1 MDNIVINL
9 KLNYAIALLK
19 TTISLRRMFERIAFN
34 LNFEY
39 HCRRLRKI
47 GDKPFISFVVPTRN
61 EAGHLPKL
69 LMSINYIAQVCGV
82 PIETIVVDYRS
93 EDGTPDI
100 AKKMSAKV
108 VEVDKP
114 GVGYASY
121 VGVLSSKG
129 DIIIRTDA
137 DVIMTPS
144 AIQETIR
151 VFTDNPEKLV
161 ATVGHIYYPLDLAT
175 NLIAYLYDRYIRKPH
190 NTTGYFIA
198 FKKEV
203 TSKLNFDPRLK
214 ANDDWDFG
222 FRALKI
228 LGSSRLHYNHYVAT
242 FVSPRLIK
250 KKGYLKYMLENLG
263 IVKATPIPYSQLSN
277 LPHTLSG

>member
-1 MDNIVINL
+1 MVLVMNS

-34 LNFEY
+34 LNFEH
-39 HCRRLRKI
+39 HCRRLREI

-61 EAGHLPKL
+61 EAVYLPKL
-69 LMSINYIAQVCGV
+69 LTSINYITQVCKV
-82 PIETIVVDYRS
+82 PIETVVVDYRS

-100 AKKMSAKV
+100 ARKMGAKV

-144 AIQETIR
+144 AIQETIK

-175 NLIAYLYDRYIRKPH
+175 NLLAYLYDYYVRTPC

-198 FKKEV
+198 FRRSILGKV
-203 TSKLNFDPRLK
+203 NFNINLK
-214 ANDDWDFG
+214 VHEDYDFG
-222 FRALKI
+222 ERACRTFGLRSMY
-228 LGSSRLHYNHYVAT
+228 LNPFVAVLVSS
-242 FVSPRLIK
+242 RLIK
-250 KKGYLKYMLENLG
+250 KKGVDRYVLDQMGILKSG
-263 IVKATPIPYSQLSN
+263 IVSYSQLA
-277 LPHTLSG
+277 TQ

>member
-1 MDNIVINL
+1 MLYKGPVVNS

-19 TTISLRRMFERIAFN
+19 AIALLRRMFERIAFN

-39 HCRRLRKI
+39 HCRKLREI
-47 GDKPFISFVVPTRN
+47 DDKPFISFVVPTRN
-61 EAGHLPKL
+61 EARYLPKL

-82 PIETIVVDYRS
+82 PTETIVVDYSS

-100 AKKMSAKV
+100 AKKMGAKV

-121 VGVLSSKG
+121 VGVLSAKG

-144 AIQETIR
+144 AIRETIN
-151 VFTDNPEKLV
+151 VFMNDHEKLV
-161 ATVGHIYYPLDLAT
+161 ATVGHIYYPLNLTT
-175 NLIAYLYDRYIRKPH
+175 NLIAYLYDRYIRKSY

-228 LGSSRLHYNHYVAT
+228 LGSSRLYYNYYVAVL
-242 FVSPRLIK
+242 VSSRLIK
-250 KKGYLKYMLENLG
+250 KKGYLKYLLENLG
-263 IVKATPIPYSQLSN
+263 IIKVIPKPYSQL
-277 LPHTLSG
+277 

>member
-1 MDNIVINL
+1 VKVKALVMNL
-9 KLNYAIALLK
+9 KLNYIIVLLKAIA
-19 TTISLRRMFERIAFN
+19 SLRQMFERIVFN
-34 LNFEY
+34 LDFNY
-39 HCRRLRKI
+39 HCRKLKELN
-47 GDKPFISFVVPTRN
+47 DKPFISFVVPTRN
-61 EAGHLPKL
+61 EARYLPKL
-69 LMSINYIAQVCGV
+69 LTSINYIAQVCKV

-100 AKKMSAKV
+100 AKKMGAKV

-121 VGVLSSKG
+121 VGVLSAKG

-144 AIQETIR
+144 AIHEIIN
-151 VFTDNPEKLV
+151 VFVNDHEKLV

-175 NLIAYLYDRYIRKPH
+175 NLIAYLYDRYIRKSY

-228 LGSSRLHYNHYVAT
+228 LGSSRLYYNYYVAVL
-242 FVSPRLIK
+242 VSSRLIK
-250 KKGYLKYMLENLG
+250 KKGYLKYLLENLG
-263 IVKATPIPYSQLSN
+263 IIKVVPKPYSQL
-277 LPHTLSG
+277 

>member
-1 MDNIVINL
+1 MNS

-34 LNFEY
+34 LNFKY
-39 HCRRLRKI
+39 HCRRLREI

-108 VEVDKP
+108 AEVDKP

-144 AIQETIR
+144 AIQETIK
-151 VFTDNPEKLV
+151 VFMNKPEML
-161 ATVGHIYYPLDLAT
+161 PQLDT
-175 NLIAYLYDRYIRKPH
+175 Y
-190 NTTGYFIA
+190 TT
-198 FKKEV
+198 
-203 TSKLNFDPRLK
+203 
-214 ANDDWDFG
+214 
-222 FRALKI
+222 
-228 LGSSRLHYNHYVAT
+228 H
-242 FVSPRLIK
+242 
-250 KKGYLKYMLENLG
+250 
-263 IVKATPIPYSQLSN
+263 
-277 LPHTLSG
+277 

>member
-1 MDNIVINL
+1 VKVKVLVMNL
-9 KLNYAIALLK
+9 KFNYIIVLLK
-19 TTISLRRMFERIAFN
+19 AIVSLRRMSERIAFN

-39 HCRRLRKI
+39 HCRKLREI
-47 GDKPFISFVVPTRN
+47 DDKPFISFVVPTRN
-61 EAGHLPKL
+61 EAGYLPKL

-82 PIETIVVDYRS
+82 PTETIVVDYSS

-100 AKKMSAKV
+100 AKKMGAKV

-121 VGVLSSKG
+121 VGVLNAKG

-144 AIQETIR
+144 AIHETIN
-151 VFTDNPEKLV
+151 VFMNDHEKLV

-175 NLIAYLYDRYIRKPH
+175 NLIAYLYDRYIRKSY

-228 LGSSRLHYNHYVAT
+228 LGSSRLYYNYYVAVL
-242 FVSPRLIK
+242 VSSRLIK
-250 KKGYLKYMLENLG
+250 KKGYLKYLLENLG
-263 IVKATPIPYSQLSN
+263 IIKVIPKPYSQL
-277 LPHTLSG
+277 